1 MKRTAWM
8 GFLLIGL
15 MISIVPLAWASPIDP
30 TWVKGMYDD
39 ADFDDV
45 ITYLTSGTFAIP
57 ALPLDAVLPIVQS
70 ALSDPV
76 PDETVAPAPAL
87 SAFSPRAPPL
97 A

>member
-8 GFLLIGL
+8 GLVFVGL
-15 MISIVPLAWASPIDP
+15 MLLIVPLAWASPTDP
-30 TWVKGMYDD
+30 TWIKGVYDD

-45 ITYLTSGTFAIP
+45 VAYLTSSTFAIP
-57 ALPLDAVLPIVQS
+57 ALPLHDLLPIAHSVPFE
-70 ALSDPV
+70 PV
-76 PDETVAPAPAL
+76 PEETVAPAPAL